1 MPTCKPRAL
10 YYAILNIFQRIRVKL
25 DYKIIAIY
33 KQQARQTLKRLI
45 SVENSTQY
53 HVNLKLTELRG
64 LQRF

>member
-45 SVENSTQY
+45 NV
-53 HVNLKLTELRG
+53 VNDA
-64 LQRF
+64 F